1 MMRIF
6 IRALPA
12 LLGFSLALALPA
24 GAADAPKTVRSELK
38 LVTTF
43 GPGGIPL
50 PRTEDWKPEM
60 LTVYDD
66 GRRPVAQF
74 SNETKKVG
82 VSFLLFENKSGT
94 PGAKGCREDAIS
106 PMIKNGGKRITER
119 LDGQDKL
126 EDGTEVAT
134 TSYLLTVGP
143 DQGSKGRQRS
153 LFAFV
158 GDSATCAEMH
168 ISSVVDTPAQRT
180 NMKGMLKEFTPSL
193 TYQPVARDYFVL
205 GQLLSK
211 NAPKLAVPYFRAS
224 LDKLPTDGGYLTARR
239 VTTDQLVMA
248 LGISGDPKGSRDV
261 AEKAAST
268 DPDYPINFYN
278 LACADAEA
286 GDAAGAKKHLQEA
299 FDRRKNVVA
308 GEKMPDP
315 SLDDSI
321 RKLQKDTDF
330 WTFVESLP
338 KD

>member
-1 MMRIF
+1 MMRTCSRALLAILSSSLAV
-6 IRALPA
+6 ALPA
-12 LLGFSLALALPA
+12 S
-24 GAADAPKTVRSELK
+24 AADAPKTVRSELN

-43 GPGGIPL
+43 GPGAIPL
-50 PRTEDWKPEM
+50 PRSEEWKPEM

-74 SNETKKVG
+74 SYEPKKVG

-106 PMIKNGGKRITER
+106 PMIKNGGKKITER
-119 LDGQDKL
+119 RDGEDKL
-126 EDGTEVAT
+126 ADGTEVAT
-134 TSYLLTVGP
+134 TSYLLTMA
-143 DQGSKGRQRS
+143 DDRGSNGRQRS
-153 LFAFV
+153 LFAFA
-158 GDSATCAEMH
+158 GDAATCAEMH

-180 NMKGMLKEFTPSL
+180 NMKGMLKEFRPSL
-193 TYQPVARDYFVL
+193 TYQPVAHDYFVL
-205 GQLLSK
+205 GQLLTK

-248 LGISGDPKGSRDV
+248 LGISGDLKGSRAV
-261 AEKAAST
+261 AEKAAT
-268 DPDYPINFYN
+268 ADPDYPINYYN
-278 LACADAEA
+278 LACADAEE

-299 FDRRKNVVA
+299 FDRRKNVIA
-308 GEKMPDP
+308 GEKMPVP
-315 SLDDSI
+315 ALDDSI

>member
-6 IRALPA
+6 FRALPA
-12 LLGFSLALALPA
+12 LLGSSLGLALPA
-24 GAADAPKTVRSELK
+24 GAADAPKTVRSELT

-50 PRTEDWKPEM
+50 PRSGEWKPEM

-74 SNETKKVG
+74 SYQPKKVG

-106 PMIKNGGKRITER
+106 PMIKNGGKKITER
-119 LDGQDKL
+119 RDGEDKL
-126 EDGTEVAT
+126 ADGTEVAT
-134 TSYLLTVGP
+134 TSYLLTMA
-143 DQGSKGRQRS
+143 DDRGSNGRQRS
-153 LFAFV
+153 LFAFA
-158 GDSATCAEMH
+158 GDAATCAEMH

-180 NMKGMLKEFTPSL
+180 NMKGMLKEFKPSL
-193 TYQPVARDYFVL
+193 AYQPVAHDYFVL

-211 NAPKLAVPYFRAS
+211 NAPKLAVPYFQAS
-224 LDKLPTDGGYLTARR
+224 LDKMPTDGSYLTARR

-248 LGISGDPKGSRDV
+248 LGISGDLKGSRAV
-261 AEKAAST
+261 AEKAAAT
-268 DPDYPINFYN
+268 DPDYPINYYN
-278 LACADAEA
+278 LACADSEA
-286 GDAAGAKKHLQEA
+286 GDAAGAKKHLQAA

-321 RKLQKDTDF
+321 RKLQKDADF